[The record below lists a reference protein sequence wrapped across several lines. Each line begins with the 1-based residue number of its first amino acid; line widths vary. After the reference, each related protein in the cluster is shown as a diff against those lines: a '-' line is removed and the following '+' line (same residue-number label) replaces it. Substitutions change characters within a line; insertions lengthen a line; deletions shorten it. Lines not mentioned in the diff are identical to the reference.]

1 MQNEHF
7 EVCLEV
13 NFMQHNMSSQIF
25 KAEMVVELWD
35 GTPLF
40 PSIEYTISIL
50 EKKMDRRPS

>member
-1 MQNEHF
+1 
-7 EVCLEV
+7 
-13 NFMQHNMSSQIF
+13 MQHNMSSQIF

-50 EKKMDRRPS
+50 EKKMDRRSS